1 MNPIETREII
11 LFDGFSSTSTF
22 VNRDQHICACIWNCL
37 LGMLLIFLVFRAHR
51 AQPPAAARPKTLLFV
66 FDKSKGEV
74 VKPAD
79 SGSTPKEKDTI
90 NQGANQYEA
99 STSSSKPASQHEAG
113 APSST
118 AAQPPPVE
126 KVQGPTSS
134 SNVVEP
140 SKSESTPST
149 GAASHRSA
157 ALPAGGQSSTSS
169 EKRRAE
175 EPRASVHSVNG
186 EVSAGSASKGDAL
199 TEEVGKGHVGIT
211 AEVKSESH
219 VSAAAKT
226 ENRTQATKPDARAD
240 TNSNAEVAKPEAA
253 LAARAD
259 SATEKPA
266 QRLSTLPVKQES
278 LPPAVKA
285 EPSVVTDVHETT
297 KPVKP
302 AVAEPPADSSGAA
315 KDTAAAQAGAANT
328 KDTNASRDALR
339 AKAPSAPKE
348 SGAGA
353 DAGVASDG
361 DVKAASASTASES
374 ASPVAMEKTAEKP
387 GDAAGDVSTPTAA
400 SKEEVKSEEPSFRPS
415 QPAKQKKIE
424 PLPAGEKRVYDNKFM
439 LEFKELCKEMPES
452 VRNSLQHLPA
462 PPGAGSGGGG
472 DGTPRGVSGGRPGG
486 TAGQPGASMMS
497 SQMGGSNGRS
507 TPVGGRNDPRM
518 GTAQRDPRAGAGQG
532 GSQRDLRAGG
542 RGSRNM
548 PQSMSMGP
556 IKPLERTENAYDVS
570 KTQPRSHYDMVMKE
584 IRGML
589 NKLTL
594 TNFDK
599 LSDDLVKLDITDPE
613 ELRGIVSIIFD
624 KSLEETHF
632 CNMYARLCNKIK
644 DTLPKFAEP
653 DDADPPPGKEKAP
666 KKELTFKRCLLNK
679 CQQEFERA
687 DRYEDLRAPN
697 ETEAQHA
704 AKSRKVRMRMLGNI
718 KFIGELFAQNIL
730 NEKIMH
736 ECVTRLLG
744 SNDED
749 TIECLCKLMA
759 TIGKLL
765 DHEKAKHYMD
775 YYFEQVRSLPL
786 IMWSL

>member
-1 MNPIETREII
+1 MT
-11 LFDGFSSTSTF
+11 LTF
-22 VNRDQHICACIWNCL
+22 L
-37 LGMLLIFLVFRAHR
+37 FRAR
-51 AQPPAAARPKTLLFV
+51 RTQPAAPRPKKMLFV
-66 FDKSKGEV
+66 FDKE
-74 VKPAD
+74 
-79 SGSTPKEKDTI
+79 SGAVTTAKEKETV
-90 NQGANQYEA
+90 NQGANANQHEA
-99 STSSSKPASQHEAG
+99 SASSSKPASQHEAG
-113 APSST
+113 APNST

-126 KVQGPTSS
+126 KAQGPTSS
-134 SNVVEP
+134 SNIADS
-140 SKSESTPST
+140 SKSESASST
-149 GAASHRSA
+149 GAASQRSA
-157 ALPAGGQSSTSS
+157 GPPAGGQPSTSL
-169 EKRRAE
+169 EKKRAE
-175 EPRASVHSVNG
+175 EPRVAVHSVNG
-186 EVSAGSASKGDAL
+186 EVPAGSAPKGDAPK
-199 TEEVGKGHVGIT
+199 EEAGRGHVGAI
-211 AEVKSESH
+211 AEVKPENH
-219 VSAAAKT
+219 VSASRT
-226 ENRTQATKPDARAD
+226 DNRTQPTKPEPRAD
-240 TNSNAEVAKPEAA
+240 ATAEVAKPEAA
-253 LAARAD
+253 PAVRAD
-259 SATEKPA
+259 SAPEKPA
-266 QRLSTLPVKQES
+266 QRPSAPPAKQES

-285 EPSVVTDVHETT
+285 EPAVVNDVNEAT
-297 KPVKP
+297 KPMKP
-302 AVAEPPADSSGAA
+302 AVAVAVAEPSADSSSAV
-315 KDTAAAQAGAANT
+315 KDTAAAPAAVANT
-328 KDTNASRDALR
+328 KDTNAVRDAQR
-339 AKAPSAPKE
+339 AKAPSAPKD
-348 SGAGA
+348 SGA
-353 DAGVASDG
+353 DAGATPEG
-361 DVKAASASTASES
+361 DAKSASTPTATEP
-374 ASPVAMEKTAEKP
+374 APAVATEKAPEKLA
-387 GDAAGDVSTPTAA
+387 DAAGEVSTPTAA

-415 QPAKQKKIE
+415 KPSVQKKIE
-424 PLPAGEKRVYDNKFM
+424 PLAPGEKRVYDNKFM

-462 PPGAGSGGGG
+462 PPGAGSTGGG
-472 DGTPRGVSGGRPGG
+472 DGTPRGASGGRPGPG
-486 TAGQPGASMMS
+486 GMVGQPGASMMS

-518 GTAQRDPRAGAGQG
+518 GAAQRDPRAGAGQG

-570 KTQPRSHYDMVMKE
+570 KTKPRTHYDMVMKE

-599 LSDDLVKLDITDPE
+599 LSDDLVYLEITDPE

-644 DTLPKFAEP
+644 DMLPKFPEP
-653 DDADPPPGKEKAP
+653 DESDPPPGKEKAP

-687 DRYEDLRAPN
+687 DRYEDLQDPN

-775 YYFEQVRSLPL
+775 YYFEQVRSL
-786 IMWSL
+786 SLKMSSLVSVTKAIEFCWGQLMPTMRF